1 MKNKNIIKSFN
12 AIKPTSVQKDV
23 MLENILCRRKKATLS
38 KKLLVPA
45 LSFALIIMFN
55 INTNDGGN
63 IAPAVISSR
72 MNKDKI
78 NFSYNNK
85 CYEESN
91 IGKGNHLKKIGIT
104 SKIENEFLINIPVY
118 KDKNNTTILN
128 IGNYYITFEEI
139 NCFKNMK
146 G

>member
-1 MKNKNIIKSFN
+1 MKNKNIIKSFK
-12 AIKPTSVQKDV
+12 AIKPTAVQKDV
-23 MLENILCRRKKATLS
+23 MLENILCRRKTTLS

-45 LSFALIIMFN
+45 LSFALIVMFN
-55 INTNDGGN
+55 INTNDGVN
-63 IAPAVISSR
+63 IAPAITTMR
-72 MNKDKI
+72 MNHKKI

-91 IGKGNHLKKIGIT
+91 IGKGNHLRKIGIT
-104 SKIENEFLINIPVY
+104 SKIENDVLVNVPIY
-118 KDKNNTTILN
+118 KDENNTTILN
-128 IGNYYITFEEI
+128 IGNYYVTFEEI